1 MNSKQPAPGIGKSR
15 ILYNF
20 LLYYT
25 ETHTQKQALFGGSE
39 RKNEK
44 EKAHHTESNQNEPIA
59 RLQIILRCA
68 TSCKKSVCF
77 FVCLFSSIRFDS
89 IRYSVVYAHGLMQCL
104 SFCLS
109 CLFSFKSS
117 SSSSGYSSYSSRFL
131 ICVLIALIRSRMVR
145 TVYTQVNRLRSLLR
159 SYASWYMSWFFL
171 SFFD

>member
-15 ILYNF
+15 LLYNF

-44 EKAHHTESNQNEPIA
+44 EKAHHTESNRNEPIA

-77 FVCLFSSIRFDS
+77 FGVSFQFDTIRFDS
-89 IRYSVVYAHGLMQCL
+89 VQRCLCAWAYAVFVV
-104 SFCLS
+104 
-109 CLFSFKSS
+109 LFELFI
-117 SSSSGYSSYSSRFL
+117 F
-131 ICVLIALIRSRMVR
+131 V
-145 TVYTQVNRLRSLLR
+145 
-159 SYASWYMSWFFL
+159 
-171 SFFD
+171 